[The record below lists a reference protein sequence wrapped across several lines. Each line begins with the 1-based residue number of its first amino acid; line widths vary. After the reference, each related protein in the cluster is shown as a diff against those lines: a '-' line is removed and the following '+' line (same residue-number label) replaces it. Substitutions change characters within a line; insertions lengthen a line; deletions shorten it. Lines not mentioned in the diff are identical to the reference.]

1 MDVNQVRFG
10 NYSIGNP
17 RANAQ
22 KKEAKK
28 EEAVLQQTPQNQ
40 ESKNP
45 DEVLNALNI
54 TGMQNAAQINL
65 SNASEIPDVSKYL
78 SDERIADIE
87 AMMAEFESGVDGAK
101 QVISG
106 EFPGMFSE
114 AQTNAL
120 AAAAFARE

>member
-10 NYSIGNP
+10 SYSIGNP
-17 RANAQ
+17 RANTQ
-22 KKEAKK
+22 KKETKK
-28 EEAVLQQTPQNQ
+28 EEAVSQQTPQNQ

-101 QVISG
+101 QVIGG

-120 AAAAFARE
+120 AAATFARE